1 MPESKRELLEAT
13 AQALGMRWS
22 HDPEITHDGLWIVSP
37 MIYTCWDPLTKDQD
51 AFFLMV
57 KLGISVM
64 PYPVYAVDKH
74 SVVAKRYR
82 SMDVMRDKNPTE
94 IVEVY
99 GSDPAAATR
108 RAIVRCAAA
117 IWEASSPVLPIPR

>member
-1 MPESKRELLEAT
+1 MSKRELLEAA
-13 AQALGMRWS
+13 AQASGMRWS

-37 MIYTCWDPLTKDQD
+37 TIRTCWDPLTKDQD

-64 PYPVYAVDKH
+64 PYPVYALDKH

-108 RAIVRCAAA
+108 RAVVRCAAA
-117 IWEASSPVLPIPR
+117 IWEAARPVLPIPR